1 MAKTWLA
8 APILT
13 LIVVRL
19 ATSLTM
25 GASMPAMTDF
35 KQADEQFTHLVVL
48 VHGFKG
54 SEQDFAYLETTFER
68 QAHEDANIVLH
79 KSSCNSG
86 KTTDGI
92 ESGGKRLAAEVEE
105 QIKKIEGP
113 VRLSFVANSLGGLYV
128 RYAIA
133 HIDMTGKTTPL
144 VYCTTSTPH
153 LGCCNHTYITIPRW
167 AETTIGNMMAQTG
180 RDLFCDSTIVKEL
193 GTSDFYLGA
202 LRKFKQRVAIANAFA
217 TDILVPVTTAAFLS
231 KTSDYPHTTI
241 PDMKQYLLAVQTDPI
256 QEFDKEDASQCLDS
270 LGWIKLFLD
279 MSGKMPL
286 PSVPL
291 PFRRPTTIPD
301 QPAWT
306 SRELFPILSRVG
318 SRWEIPL
325 GHTVAIANSRNKLLT
340 IIAEKGKPVMDQVAK
355 DLLILMGV
363 PLSIT
368 TSVEQTEKERTDQV
382 ESGPDTVGADG
393 ESLKHN
399 HAVATTLEGGVSNED
414 IIHGELATESS
425 RDEAAFFER
434 GDEPCL
440 RDKGADCHSEFLS
453 EVDNQIVS
461 ADADAASGES
471 VVHKHY
477 VTDGTEGGGSYKE
490 GQ

>member
-1 MAKTWLA
+1 MAKPWL

-13 LIVVRL
+13 LLVVRL

-25 GASMPAMTDF
+25 GASIPAMSDF
-35 KQADEQFTHLVVL
+35 NQADEPFTHLVVL

-54 SEQDFAYLETTFER
+54 NEQDFAYLEATFER
-68 QAHEDANIVLH
+68 QAHQDVNLVLH
-79 KSSCNSG
+79 KASCNSG

-105 QIKKIEGP
+105 EIKKIDGP
-113 VRLSFVANSLGGLYV
+113 IRLSFVANSLGGLYV

-133 HIDMTGKTTPL
+133 HINITEKITPL

-153 LGCCNHTYITIPRW
+153 LGCCNHTYITMPRW
-167 AETTIGNMMAQTG
+167 AESTIGNMLAQTG
-180 RDLFCDSTIVKEL
+180 RDLFCDTPIVKEL
-193 GTSDFYLGA
+193 GTSDMYLDA

-231 KTSDYPHTTI
+231 TNSDYLHTTL
-241 PDMKQYLLAVQTDPI
+241 PGMKQYLLAVQTEPV
-256 QEFDKEDASQCLDS
+256 QEFDKQDASQCLDS

-279 MSGKMPL
+279 MRGKMPL
-286 PSVPL
+286 PSIPL

-325 GHTVAIANSRNKLLT
+325 GHTVSIANSRNKFCT

-355 DLLILMGV
+355 DLLMLMGV

-368 TSVEQTEKERTDQV
+368 SSTEETGDRAVARTFAAGVPNEDINHVEMAIESSQGEAAVFERTD
-382 ESGPDTVGADG
+382 ELCLG
-393 ESLKHN
+393 K
-399 HAVATTLEGGVSNED
+399 VSE
-414 IIHGELATESS
+414 
-425 RDEAAFFER
+425 
-434 GDEPCL
+434 
-440 RDKGADCHSEFLS
+440 CHSEFLS
-453 EVDNQIVS
+453 NVDEDQRVS
-461 ADADAASGES
+461 LDTFVAEE
-471 VVHKHY
+471 
-477 VTDGTEGGGSYKE
+477 TEACGGHKE